1 MKNPNPYPH
10 FQGHHLIFPAIIKNP
25 QALWLMIGA
34 SLAFCVLIFFLLQL
48 LPGRSRRW
56 LIIGCTF
63 LAGCFYSMEFFLP
76 VHQLEPGK
84 MGNFLTPWVEPL
96 GFFVMSMGGFA
107 IGLGVVN
114 LAAYHAK
121 AIAGRKQGW
130 ENSVVFFLALI
141 AMIVIGIWNVRVGR
155 IAQQIKDPGVLK
167 AFEHHTKTVTDGYEL
182 LFNGMLQ
189 PLGATMFS
197 VLAFFIVSAAYR
209 AFRIRTLEAALMSAT
224 AFLVLLSMV
233 PLGMAITSSI
243 NVHSG
248 YAGLRLENLGRWI
261 LVVINMSTVRA
272 INFGVA
278 VGGLAMSLRV
288 WLSLERGAYFDQKV

>member
-1 MKNPNPYPH
+1 MNKANPFPH
-10 FQGHHLIFPAIIKNP
+10 FENHHLIFPAITGNAL
-25 QALWLMIGA
+25 ALWLMIGA

-56 LIIGCTF
+56 LIVGCTF
-63 LAGCFYSMEFFLP
+63 LAGCFYTLEFFLP
-76 VHQLEPGK
+76 VHELEPGR

-96 GFFVMSMGGFA
+96 GFFVLSMGGFA

-121 AIAGRKQGW
+121 SIRERKQGW
-130 ENSVVFFLALI
+130 DNSVVFFVALI
-141 AMIVIGIWNVRVGR
+141 AMIVIGIWNVHVDR
-155 IAQQIKDPGVLK
+155 IAEHIKDPVALK
-167 AFEHHTKTVTDGYEL
+167 AFKHHTKIVSGGYDL

-224 AFLVLLSMV
+224 AFAVLLSMV
-233 PLGMAITSSI
+233 PLGMAMTSSI
-243 NVHSG
+243 DVHSG
-248 YAGLRLENLGRWI
+248 WAGLRLENIGRWI

-288 WLSLERGAYFDQKV
+288 WLSLERGAYFDQRM